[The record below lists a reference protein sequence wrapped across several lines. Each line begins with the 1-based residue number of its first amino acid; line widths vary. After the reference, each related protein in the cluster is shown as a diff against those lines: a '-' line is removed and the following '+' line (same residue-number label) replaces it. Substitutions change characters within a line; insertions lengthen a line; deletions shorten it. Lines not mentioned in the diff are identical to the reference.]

1 MTLREVW
8 AQVENKAGGP
18 QGLMVYW
25 GKGAE
30 AHSSEVG
37 DPDPQVDF
45 LSGGASLGIN
55 NKELEQESIKMVKN
69 SLHFSETRGTGFLW
83 EWKQVWCLACSPG
96 VSILLEEASSSFKG
110 SGLREGRAR
119 SVVAPGWPHLW
130 AHRNTTGDVW
140 GYSGEALKGFGVFST
155 TVTVVMLP

>member
-8 AQVENKAGGP
+8 AQLEIKAGGP

-37 DPDPQVDF
+37 DPDHR
-45 LSGGASLGIN
+45 LGGASLGVN

-69 SLHFSETRGTGFLW
+69 SLYFSETRGTGSLW
-83 EWKQVWCLACSPG
+83 EWKQVWCLTCSPG

-110 SGLREGRAR
+110 SVFQEGRAR
-119 SVVAPGWPHLW
+119 SVVAPGWPHLL

-155 TVTVVMLP
+155 PVMVVILP